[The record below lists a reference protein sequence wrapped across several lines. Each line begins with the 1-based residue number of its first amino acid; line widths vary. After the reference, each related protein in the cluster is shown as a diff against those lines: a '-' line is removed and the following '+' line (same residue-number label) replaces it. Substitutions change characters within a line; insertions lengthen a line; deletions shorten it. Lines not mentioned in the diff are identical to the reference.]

1 MRPYP
6 VPGCE
11 VFSPLQEGKKKDS
24 NFSYLSMVMRL
35 TFSTKETTWP
45 VILHE
50 TLRDLLPVSL
60 VVPVS
65 GGKNILLATC
75 TSLMRAT
82 LALITLSCYNWF
94 TCLSFKSLYVPFH
107 TGDDDVLASTS
118 QWLVLPRRKL
128 ASTNQKHY
136 PDLGSDMSSV
146 WNSALISQNSFC
158 GENSG
163 VVWAVLSGFLFKFN
177 AWGSVFGFNT
187 GICVRALGPF
197 VVSSHLNNM
206 KCLCKDCWV
215 SKTCSVLKFSFLC
228 FFGHTGK
235 PLFKFCSCIL

>member
-1 MRPYP
+1 
-6 VPGCE
+6 
-11 VFSPLQEGKKKDS
+11 
-24 NFSYLSMVMRL
+24 MRL
-35 TFSTKETTWP
+35 FEISY
-45 VILHE
+45 ILWYQ
-50 TLRDLLPVSL
+50 S
-60 VVPVS
+60 VVE
-65 GGKNILLATC
+65 KNILLATC
-75 TSLMRAT
+75 ISLMRLT

-94 TCLSFKSLYVPFH
+94 TCLGFKSLYVSFH

-118 QWLVLPRRKL
+118 QWLVLGCHEGNLLQPIR
-128 ASTNQKHY
+128 STTQILVVTCHRY
-136 PDLGSDMSSV
+136 GI
-146 WNSALISQNSFC
+146 SALISQKSFC

-215 SKTCSVLKFSFLC
+215 SKTCSVLKFSFL
-228 FFGHTGK
+228 FLFGHTGK